1 MSKIMNQKIKKSL
14 IFLCFIVLSSLFF
27 FHFAQANGGFGPKGA
42 FEGAETE
49 TTVSGK
55 GLLQLMFA
63 PLGNA
68 IIALITIILQVLLL
82 VAQISLDIAV
92 WLLIRVTHPDFIS
105 LSYTNPAGNPLLAT
119 GWALVRNLT
128 NMGFVISFAF
138 IGLATALRIKEYQ
151 AQKTLLPLIL
161 MALLVNFTPVIL
173 GVIVDASNIL
183 MNFLLGEVASFQF
196 IADMWGAQKN
206 IILGQLKALIG
217 DTINYGP
224 LAATITLIIFAGTT
238 SFIILLYILLF
249 LFRYVAIWILVIL
262 SPLAFFS
269 YVLPV
274 TRKIWSQWWNQFLQW
289 CFIGVSMAFF
299 LYLSNH
305 LLAAATQG
313 KITSVLPSSEEAGG
327 LIETL
332 LPYGMIIA
340 LLIYGLLISLSTS
353 ATGASYAIK
362 AAKGIGK
369 GTLAAT
375 AKGIERRVGGPAAE
389 KVAKG
394 LGAAATWTRRLEEKA
409 GPLGKVAFKPL
420 RWATRGAEMAA
431 VPALTEYAAK
441 KRRVTL
447 PAGWKQMSITEKERY
462 ISALPMASD
471 RLVLASEMKGKGT
484 FQKASDQ
491 FQEDI
496 FKATDKF
503 KGDARYKKE
512 VGDILDALPDKVTK
526 KRKLE
531 HELAWVKDLSE
542 IAKIKSEFQKD
553 IQNII
558 DELERQNITVDE
570 NKATAILHARSLKPK
585 DIAKV
590 TKGSLKS
597 ESFQLAMQKMSSS
610 HLQSLQNNFDEHTVH
625 DVLEASKGLNT
636 ITTQAEI
643 DEIYKKNPRLVRWA
657 FETPAGKEML
667 NWSDKFAKPFI
678 KPKKPKKI
686 IIPPSR
692 GPRRS
697 EEEIREL
704 KELREELKKEPKKV
718 SVPFLITREMR
729 EKLKEKGYKEKDIRK
744 MTPKEAWKIL
754 GGMPE

>member
-1 MSKIMNQKIKKSL
+1 MTSSLRQKIKKSL
-14 IFLCFIVLSSLFF
+14 IFLCFIVLGLVFS
-27 FHFAQANGGFGPKGA
+27 FHFTQANGAGGPGGLM
-42 FEGAETE
+42 EGARTE

-55 GLLQLMFA
+55 GLLTLMFA

-68 IIALITIILQVLLL
+68 IISLITISLQTLLI

-92 WLLIRVTHPDFIS
+92 GLLIWTTRPGFIS

-119 GWALVRNLT
+119 GWTLVRNLT

-151 AQKTLLPLIL
+151 AQKLLPSLIL

-183 MNFLLGEVASFQF
+183 MNFLLGEVVSLQF
-196 IADMWGAQKN
+196 IVDMWETQGN
-206 IILGQLKALIG
+206 IVLEQLKALVG
-217 DTINYGP
+217 DTINYQP
-224 LAATITLIIFAGTT
+224 LAATIALIIFAGTT
-238 SFIILLYILLF
+238 SFIIALYVLLF

-269 YVLPV
+269 YVLPA
-274 TRKIWSQWWNQFLQW
+274 TRKIWQQWWNQFLQW
-289 CFIGVSMAFF
+289 CFIGTIMAFF
-299 LYLSNH
+299 LYLGNH

-313 KITSVLPSSEEAGG
+313 EITSILPSSEEAGG

-332 LPYGMIIA
+332 LPYGMVIA
-340 LLIYGLLISLSTS
+340 LLIYGLLMGLSSS
-353 ATGASYAIK
+353 AVGASYAIK
-362 AAKGIGK
+362 AVKWIGK
-369 GTLAAT
+369 GAPRRFV
-375 AKGIERRVGGPAAE
+375 ERRVGGPAAE

-394 LGAAATWTRRLEEKA
+394 LGAAATWARRLEKKA

-420 RWATRGAEMAA
+420 RWVTRGAEMAA

-447 PAGWKQMSITEKERY
+447 PAGWKQMSIAEKERY

-471 RLVLASEMKGKGT
+471 RLVLASEMEGEGT
-484 FQKASDQ
+484 FQKANDQ

-496 FKATDKF
+496 FKAADKF

-526 KRKLE
+526 EIKLE
-531 HELAWVKDLSE
+531 YELAGVKDPSK
-542 IAKIKSEFQKD
+542 IAKMKSEFQKD
-553 IQNII
+553 IQDVI

-570 NKATAILHARSLKPK
+570 NEATVILHARSLKPK
-585 DIAKV
+585 NIVKV

-610 HLQSLQNNFDEHTVH
+610 HLQSLRNNFDEHTVH
-625 DVLEASKGLNT
+625 DVLEIGKGLDT

-667 NWSDKFAKPFI
+667 NWSDKF
-678 KPKKPKKI
+678 KKP
-686 IIPPSR
+686 
-692 GPRRS
+692 
-697 EEEIREL
+697 
-704 KELREELKKEPKKV
+704 
-718 SVPFLITREMR
+718 
-729 EKLKEKGYKEKDIRK
+729 Y
-744 MTPKEAWKIL
+744 
-754 GGMPE
+754 